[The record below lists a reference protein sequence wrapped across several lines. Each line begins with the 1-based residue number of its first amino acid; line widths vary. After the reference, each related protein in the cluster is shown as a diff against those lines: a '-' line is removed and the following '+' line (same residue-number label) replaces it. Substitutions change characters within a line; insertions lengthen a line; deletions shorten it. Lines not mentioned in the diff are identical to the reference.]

1 MEEFFFLTLMNYK
14 DKITPKREECICL
27 EKRWRCTVCG
37 YIHTGETP
45 PEVCPI
51 CGVDASL
58 FELVTDEAQPVAAKA
73 DKPIIKPVTVQPDKE
88 TAIRQALYRI
98 SYGLYII
105 TAHADGR
112 DNGQCANTCFQ
123 VTSDPARIAIGIN
136 KSNYTHELIQKSGK
150 FGVSVLNQTGHD
162 YARGFGYRSGRD
174 VNKFE
179 GVAAHRGESGV
190 LLLDDVLVT
199 MEAAVTGQLDA
210 GTHTLFLGDV
220 TAGEILQ
227 EGDPMTYAFFRAT
240 K

>member
-1 MEEFFFLTLMNYK
+1 M
-14 DKITPKREECICL
+14 

-37 YIHTGETP
+37 YIHTGENP
-45 PEVCPI
+45 PEVCPV
-51 CGVDASL
+51 CGADASF
-58 FELVTDEAQPVAAKA
+58 FELVTDEQEAQTGTEVKAAP
-73 DKPIIKPVTVQPDKE
+73 KPAPVQPDKA
-88 TAIRQALYRI
+88 TAIRQALHRI
-98 SYGLYII
+98 SYGLFII
-105 TAHADGR
+105 TAQAEGK

-123 VTSDPARIAIGIN
+123 VTSEPARIAIGIN
-136 KSNYTHELIQKSGK
+136 KQNYTHELIQKSGK
-150 FGVSVLNQTGHD
+150 FGVSVLSQTGQD

-179 GVAAHRGESGV
+179 GVAVHRGESGV

-199 MEAAVTGQLDA
+199 MEATVTGQLDA

-227 EGDPMTYAFFRAT
+227 EGEPMTYAYFRAS

>member
-1 MEEFFFLTLMNYK
+1 M
-14 DKITPKREECICL
+14 

-37 YIHTGETP
+37 YIHTGENP
-45 PEVCPI
+45 PEVCPV
-51 CGVDASL
+51 CGVDASF
-58 FELVTDEAQPVAAKA
+58 FELVTDEKESQAGAEVKKAPQPAAA
-73 DKPIIKPVTVQPDKE
+73 QPDKA

-98 SYGLYII
+98 SYGLFII
-105 TAHADGR
+105 TAQAEGK

-123 VTSDPARIAIGIN
+123 VTSEPARIAIGIN
-136 KSNYTHELIQKSGK
+136 KQNYTHELIQKSGK
-150 FGVSVLNQTGHD
+150 FGVSVLSQTGHD

-179 GVAAHRGESGV
+179 GLAVHRGESGV

-199 MEAAVTGQLDA
+199 MEAAVSGQLDA
-210 GTHTLFLGDV
+210 GTHTLFLADV

-227 EGDPMTYAFFRAT
+227 EGDPMTYAYFRAS

>member
-1 MEEFFFLTLMNYK
+1 MEK
-14 DKITPKREECICL
+14 Q
-27 EKRWRCTVCG
+27 WRCTVCG
-37 YIHTGETP
+37 YIHTGDNP
-45 PEVCPI
+45 PDICPV
-51 CGVDASL
+51 CGVDSSF
-58 FELVTDEAQPVAAKA
+58 FELVTEEGALKVAT
-73 DKPIIKPVTVQPDKE
+73 DVKPISKSVIVQPDKA

-98 SYGLYII
+98 SYGLFII
-105 TAHADGR
+105 TSQAEGR

-123 VTSDPARIAIGIN
+123 VTSEPAKIAIGIN
-136 KSNYTHELIQKSGK
+136 KQNFTHELIQKSGK
-150 FGVSVLNQTGHD
+150 FGVSVLSQTGQD

-179 GVAAHRGESGV
+179 GLAVHRGDSGV

-199 MEAAVTGQLDA
+199 MEATVTGQLDA

-227 EGDPMTYAFFRAT
+227 KGEPMTYAFFRAS

>member
-1 MEEFFFLTLMNYK
+1 M
-14 DKITPKREECICL
+14 

-37 YIHTGETP
+37 YIHTGENP
-45 PEVCPI
+45 PETCPV
-51 CGVDASL
+51 CGVDASF
-58 FELVTDEAQPVAAKA
+58 FELVTEDEAK
-73 DKPIIKPVTVQPDKE
+73 KPQEVKNAVKPVTEQLDKA

-105 TAHADGR
+105 TAQAEGR

-123 VTSDPARIAIGIN
+123 VTSEPARLAIGIN
-136 KSNYTHELIQKSGK
+136 KQNFTHELIQKSSK
-150 FGVSVLNQTGHD
+150 FGVSVLSQTGHE

-179 GVAAHRGESGV
+179 GVAVHRGESGV
-190 LLLDDVLVT
+190 LLLNDTLVT
-199 MEAAVTGQLDA
+199 MEATVIGQLDA

-220 TAGEILQ
+220 TAGQILQ
-227 EGDPMTYAFFRAT
+227 EGDPMTYAYFRAS